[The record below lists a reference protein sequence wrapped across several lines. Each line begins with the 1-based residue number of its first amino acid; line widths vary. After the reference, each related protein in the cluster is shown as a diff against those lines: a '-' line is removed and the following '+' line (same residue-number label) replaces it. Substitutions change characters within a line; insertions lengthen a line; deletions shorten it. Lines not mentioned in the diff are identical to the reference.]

1 MVDTT
6 SRSRTDS
13 GDNHRLLR
21 WELVD
26 VLFGDI
32 QRVLDD
38 LVRRQREPLAQ
49 ADVLVHVLGKSFRQ
63 LMA

>member
-38 LVRRQREPLAQ
+38 LVRRQREPLSERN
-49 ADVLVHVLGKSFRQ
+49 V
-63 LMA
+63 